1 MSLSIFVAINNRN
14 TFLNYTVQ
22 IMTEELLNIDYHIT
36 KNSKILIIEDDRTH
50 SFFLRKIFED
60 LGFDNIEEAQNGK
73 EGLDKTIELLPDLVI
88 LDLKMPVMDGFEYCK
103 AVGKHPQC
111 KDVTILAQT
120 GDDEIENKNN
130 IFEVGASDYVTKP
143 IDIKEISARSFV
155 HLRNSYNIKQ
165 LILYNERVKEEL
177 ESARNLIELSL
188 PDDRMINKIKSGYNI
203 DIAAKF
209 ESAREIGGDFWGMI
223 PLSENELA
231 IYSLDVS
238 GHGVD
243 SALSALRIQTLL
255 DSNVDQFD
263 NPDEVMKWL
272 NDKLIKLF
280 PVFQFATMFY
290 GVIDFNNNELNYST
304 SSTTSPIIFK
314 NNCSEYKIIDGK
326 GFPLGVTQN
335 ADFKCK
341 KIEFDKN
348 DILVLYSDALIEA
361 VMENGEGFG
370 TKRLIDL
377 LNKSFKRGAGKDM
390 SVALNFVLNEFHSQ
404 CGSLLEDDLTVNF
417 YKRIS

>member
-1 MSLSIFVAINNRN
+1 
-14 TFLNYTVQ
+14 
-22 IMTEELLNIDYHIT
+22 
-36 KNSKILIIEDDRTH
+36 
-50 SFFLRKIFED
+50 
-60 LGFDNIEEAQNGK
+60 
-73 EGLDKTIELLPDLVI
+73 
-88 LDLKMPVMDGFEYCK
+88 
-103 AVGKHPQC
+103 
-111 KDVTILAQT
+111 
-120 GDDEIENKNN
+120 
-130 IFEVGASDYVTKP
+130 
-143 IDIKEISARSFV
+143 
-155 HLRNSYNIKQ
+155 
-165 LILYNERVKEEL
+165 
-177 ESARNLIELSL
+177 
-188 PDDRMINKIKSGYNI
+188 
-203 DIAAKF
+203 
-209 ESAREIGGDFWGMI
+209 
-223 PLSENELA
+223 
-231 IYSLDVS
+231 
-238 GHGVD
+238 
-243 SALSALRIQTLL
+243 LL